1 MIVDDIAGND
11 GNDWN
16 ATEGGWNDD
25 DVVVGDDDVD
35 VDGDDD
41 VGDDGVDVD
50 VDDDAYDAAWP
61 CATSSGKQ
69 HWTSQLHKLLQ
80 YW

>member
-1 MIVDDIAGND
+1 MIVDHIAGND
-11 GNDWN
+11 CNDWN
-16 ATEGGWNDD
+16 ASKGGWNDD
-25 DVVVGDDDVD
+25 DNDDDDDDNSDDDD

-41 VGDDGVDVD
+41 VYVD